1 MKTEVL
7 AADLP
12 QALIKAQEVLRAGG
26 LIAFP
31 TDTVYGLGAEI
42 GNAEAVAQLHRI
54 KGRMESKAIPVLAAH
69 VVDLRQ
75 VAKPLPDMVK
85 RLAARFWPGPLTLVV
100 WRSPDL
106 IPEVSPFETVGVRIP
121 DHPLTLALLAQTGPL
136 AVTSANRTGG
146 PDPLSAA
153 DVLAE
158 LSGAFDLLLDGGLAP
173 GGIASSVVECTQEE
187 PRLLR
192 RGPISIE
199 AVMEALS

>member
-12 QALIKAQEVLRAGG
+12 QALIRAQEVLRAGG
-26 LIAFP
+26 LVAFP

-42 GNAEAVAQLHRI
+42 GNAEAVAQLNRI
-54 KGRMESKAIPVLAAH
+54 KGRKESKAIPVLAAH

-75 VAKPLPDMVK
+75 VTKPLPDMAK
-85 RLAARFWPGPLTLVV
+85 LLAARFWPGPLTLVV

-121 DHPLTLALLAQTGPL
+121 DHPLTLAFLAQTGPL
-136 AVTSANRTGG
+136 AVTSANRTGS

-158 LSGAFDLLLDGGLAP
+158 LNGAFDLLLDGGLAP
-173 GGIASSVVECTQEE
+173 GGMASSVVDCTQEE

-192 RGPISIE
+192 RGPISNE
-199 AVMEALS
+199 AIMEALS